1 MTANRPEASCKND
14 TLVCIGEGVHLSG
27 KNLHL
32 VADLFLS
39 TNGGISV
46 AVRSSTGNAS
56 AISSFISRIGFSGLD
71 MIASDYYYKSE
82 GQAFGIVDIMARHG
96 HITFSQAASFRA
108 AVEARAMYPIIFFI
122 GDIRG
127 PR

>member
-1 MTANRPEASCKND
+1 MTTNRPEASCKND
-14 TLVCIGEGVHLSG
+14 TLVCIGEGIHLSA
-27 KNLHL
+27 KNLHM

-39 TNGGISV
+39 PNGGISV

-71 MIASDYYYKSE
+71 MIASDYYYKVE
-82 GQAFGIVDIMARHG
+82 GQALGIVDIMARHG

-108 AVEARAMYPIIFFI
+108 AVETRTTSPIIFFV
-122 GDIRG
+122 GDIHR

>member
-1 MTANRPEASCKND
+1 MIANRPDTSCKKD

-27 KNLHL
+27 KSLHM

-39 TNGGISV
+39 PDGSV
-46 AVRSSTGNAS
+46 SAAVHSSTGNAP
-56 AISSFISRIGFSGLD
+56 AMSSFISRIGFSGLD

-82 GQAFGIVDIMARHG
+82 GQALGIVDIMARHG

-108 AVEARAMYPIIFFI
+108 AVEARAMYPTIFFI
-122 GDIRG
+122 GDIRR